1 MKKLLILLTLVC
13 AVFTGFSQTGPPAPS
28 NGVWAIIDTNYQVG
42 PTSSGH
48 TQARLTLKNTTLTK
62 YAGVQFRVFYDNVA
76 FTGAT
81 VSLLGSNANLDFQ
94 YVTNTANGY
103 ITMTLV
109 YTGASATYTLADG
122 ERFEIDFTH
131 APEATFNN
139 LPSISNL
146 TWAGAQAY
154 TPYAATQAGMD
165 TTLNLHN
172 YGGQFL
178 FQQLSFHGTFVNTT
192 GTPAKNLT
200 LALERKPYNSAVWA
214 QHSTY
219 ATDINGDFQ
228 FTVNLDTS
236 YWDVRLA
243 IQGDTMDVG
252 NVITATDAQLINQW
266 VLGNATPSGFDFFT
280 ADVNGSNNTTI
291 SDAWGV
297 FGRVSG
303 RFSQWPNN
311 VKDIKF
317 FTPAEYTAINGSANN
332 LTSTYSGVTNF
343 YHNIIAGQPDSI
355 VRYVLVPGD
364 ANGTGYNMARQIPIE
379 ILINPTPGIES
390 QIYHVIDHSVEYDFP
405 TESIEV
411 NVPRLSVDAG
421 NLVNLPVKVYTNG
434 TDLASLQFGL
444 KYDPEVLEFKG
455 VFSNSNAMKWLT
467 YVNPNDGEIDWGG
480 FDPTNVE
487 NPIKDGEEVVN
498 LQFLALQPQGE
509 WLESPLYTT
518 RKFAGDVAS
527 SDLSLT
533 PTNGILQV
541 LKAVGA
547 GVIDDNS
554 IEVFPNP
561 FNDEVTMTFKVNAT
575 TDANLAVYDI
585 YGKKIV
591 TVLSG
596 PLPEGQFTYTTN
608 LGKLADGI
616 YVVTLTSDTNAPLFE
631 KIVKQK

>member
-1 MKKLLILLTLVC
+1 MKHLLILLTFMC
-13 AVFTGFSQTGPPAPS
+13 AAFVGYTQSGPPAPS

-42 PTSSGH
+42 STSSGN

-62 YAGVQFRVFYDNVA
+62 YTAVQFRVFYDNIA
-76 FTGAT
+76 FTNAT
-81 VSLLGSNANLDFQ
+81 VTLLGSNANLDFQ
-94 YVTNTANGY
+94 YSTNTANGY

-109 YTGASATYTLADG
+109 YTGSSAIYTLTDG

-154 TPYAATQAGMD
+154 TSYAATQVGID
-165 TTLNLHN
+165 TTLNLHS
-172 YGGQFL
+172 YGGQFIA
-178 FQQLSFHGTFVNTT
+178 QQLSFHGTFVNTV
-192 GTPAKNLT
+192 GTPAKNLH
-200 LALERKPYNSAVWA
+200 LALQRKPYNGAVWT
-214 QHSTY
+214 QHSAYVTNN
-219 ATDINGDFQ
+219 NGNFN

-243 IQGDTMDVG
+243 IQGDTMGVG

-266 VLGNATPSGFDFFT
+266 VLGNSTQTGFDFFT

-291 SDAWGV
+291 SDVWGV

-303 RFSQWPNN
+303 RFSQWPNSVN
-311 VKDIKF
+311 DVKF
-317 FTPAEYTAINGSANN
+317 FNPTEYASINGSATN
-332 LTSTYSGVTNF
+332 LTATYPGTTNF
-343 YHNIIAGQPDSI
+343 YHNILAGQPDSI

-364 ANGTGYNMARQIPIE
+364 ANGTGYHMARQIPIE

-390 QIYHVIDHSVEYDFP
+390 QVYHVIDQSVEYDFP
-405 TESIEV
+405 TGSIEV

-444 KYDPEVLEFKG
+444 KYDPSVLEFKG
-455 VFSNSNAMKWLT
+455 IFSNSNVMKWIT
-467 YVNPNDGEIDWGG
+467 YVNPNNGEIDWGG
-480 FDPTNVE
+480 YDPTNVE
-487 NPIKDGEEVVN
+487 NPVKDGEEIIN

-518 RKFAGDVAS
+518 RKFAGNVTS
-527 SDLSLT
+527 NDLSLT

-547 GVIDDNS
+547 GIIDDNS

-561 FNDEVTMTFKVNAT
+561 FNKEVTITFKVGAT
-575 TDANLAVYDI
+575 VDAKLLVYDI
-585 YGKKIV
+585 YGRKVASI
-591 TVLSG
+591 LSG
-596 PLPEGQFTYTTN
+596 PVPEGQFTYTTD
-608 LGKLADGI
+608 LGKLAEGI
-616 YVVTLTSDTNAPLFE
+616 YIVTLSTTDAATLFE
-631 KIVKQK
+631 RIIKQK